1 LYNQQKSINPAFTF
15 LVPAGY
21 QSYVGRATYDY
32 RGKYLAELNI
42 AYNGTENF
50 APGNRFGVFPAYSV
64 GWVASEE
71 KFFPKTDF
79 INFFKIRASY
89 GEVGNDQI
97 GVDFLESNNRF
108 LFRPTAF
115 TQTGGSRFGEVASG
129 YNVLPG
135 FREGRASNPDL
146 TWERALKSNLGVEM
160 SFWNK
165 KISMSVDLFRE
176 TRNNILANRQTLSAI
191 IGVAV
196 PPENLGKMQNRG
208 YEIDF
213 TINHDIGALNLQLKA
228 NYSFARNKIL
238 FQDEVPPVFPYQ
250 ARTGQRFGQ
259 IFGLKDLG
267 LLNTWDEV
275 NDPKRVP
282 TQWDNNR
289 LQPGDIS
296 FEDVNG
302 DGLINDFDQVPIG
315 FSNIPEKTY
324 GISLVGQYKGFSF
337 SILFQGTGNVSLAYT
352 RRFISGFF
360 DNPAAGAVD
369 YLLESWSQERYNAGL
384 PIRFPRFSFGTG
396 GQVLNNYQSSTFFL
410 ADASYLRL
418 KNVEIGYTFSGN
430 IFKKIGLSSVR
441 IFANANNL
449 YTWSKVYPGV
459 DPESPPIAGNAE
471 PYPLVRTINTGINI
485 NF

>member
-1 LYNQQKSINPAFTF
+1 
-15 LVPAGY
+15 
-21 QSYVGRATYDY
+21 
-32 RGKYLAELNI
+32 
-42 AYNGTENF
+42 
-50 APGNRFGVFPAYSV
+50 
-64 GWVASEE
+64 
-71 KFFPKTDF
+71 
-79 INFFKIRASY
+79 
-89 GEVGNDQI
+89 
-97 GVDFLESNNRF
+97 RF

-115 TQTGGSRFGEVASG
+115 TQTGGSRFGEVAAG
-129 YNVLPG
+129 YNLLPG
-135 FREGRASNPDL
+135 YREGRASNPDL

-165 KISMSVDLFRE
+165 KISMSVDLFTE
-176 TRNNILANRQTLSAI
+176 TRDNILANRQTISGI
-191 IGVAV
+191 IGIAI
-196 PPENLGKMQNRG
+196 PPENLGKMENRG

-213 TINHDIGALNLQLKA
+213 TLNHDIGEFNFQVKA

-238 FQDEVPPVFPYQ
+238 FQDEVPPAYAYQ

-267 LLNTWDEV
+267 LLNTWEEV

-302 DGLINDFDQVPIG
+302 DGIIDGFDQVPIG
-315 FSNIPEKTY
+315 YSNIPEKTY
-324 GISLVGQYKGFSF
+324 GFSLVGQYKQFSF
-337 SILFQGTGNVSLAYT
+337 SVLFQGTGNVSLGYT

-360 DNPAAGAVD
+360 DTPAAGAVD
-369 YLLESWSQERYNAGL
+369 YLLNSWSQERYDAGL
-384 PIRFPRFSFGTG
+384 PIQFPRLSIGTNG
-396 GQVLNNYQSSTFFL
+396 GVLNNYQSSTFFL

-418 KNVEIGYTFSGN
+418 KNVEIGYTFKGS
-430 IFKKIGLSSVR
+430 IIKKIGISSAR

-459 DPESPPIAGNAE
+459 DPESPPTATNTE